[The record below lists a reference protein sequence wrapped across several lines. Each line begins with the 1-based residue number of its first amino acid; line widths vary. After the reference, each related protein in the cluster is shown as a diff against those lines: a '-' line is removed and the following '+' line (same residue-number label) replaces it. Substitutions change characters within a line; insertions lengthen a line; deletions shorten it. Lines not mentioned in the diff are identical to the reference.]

1 MSWHL
6 DLEELH
12 SYVRG
17 HILDTSGKVALALKT
32 DVFIHWCLNWMSSW
46 RFIVASQGH
55 SDRTVDGCIYCQV
68 LQLQSLPVY
77 IHTHQ
82 RMKIYIFLKINNIP
96 FALDQGAYRCPR
108 SISFT
113 PDALEKNRM
122 LKWIWRFTVRWLNWY
137 CAARAQPIWMSRTC
151 SAEGSVPV
159 SLTALP
165 LSICFTDRKVSED
178 IRILRTRL
186 HLQYRVSDT
195 ASEQRGAKPE
205 TQKYSS
211 FLIQGKQTTK
221 NKCL

>member
-1 MSWHL
+1 MAPGPGRASFICKRTHFGHKWQSGTCTENRCFHPLMLKLNEQLAFHCCFSRTLRQDCWWLHL
-6 DLEELH
+6 LP
-12 SYVRG
+12 G
-17 HILDTSGKVALALKT
+17 TTA
-32 DVFIHWCLNWMSSW
+32 
-46 RFIVASQGH
+46 
-55 SDRTVDGCIYCQV
+55 TVPAC
-68 LQLQSLPVY
+68 VY
-77 IHTHQ
+77 THTP
-82 RMKIYIFLKINNIP
+82 KNEDIYIYLKINNIP

-211 FLIQGKQTTK
+211 FLMQGKQTTK